1 MTRAFQ
7 VVLEVKN
14 PPYNAGDIRH
24 GGLSLGLGRS
34 PGGEHGNPL
43 QDSCL
48 ENPHEERSLVG
59 YSPWGHKRVRHDWSD
74 WAAHMHGVAAESGVH
89 FGQRRWYCTSFLSK
103 GFTFIARVLTG
114 FFFSFPIFAFFSPL
128 PKLNP
133 PDWLFQSFCP
143 PLSVSAGQRETL
155 PVGSA
160 LKRRPDLGT
169 DNTKEERR
177 DETEAGLAE
186 WGGRNR
192 KDSRSESKAG
202 AWHRAG
208 PA

>member
-1 MTRAFQ
+1 M
-7 VVLEVKN
+7 VL
-14 PPYNAGDIRH
+14 H
-24 GGLSLGLGRS
+24 LFSLSGL
-34 PGGEHGNPL
+34 HI
-43 QDSCL
+43 
-48 ENPHEERSLVG
+48 
-59 YSPWGHKRVRHDWSD
+59 
-74 WAAHMHGVAAESGVH
+74 
-89 FGQRRWYCTSFLSK
+89 YCE
-103 GFTFIARVLTG
+103 GFNR

-186 WGGRNR
+186 
-192 KDSRSESKAG
+192 
-202 AWHRAG
+202 
-208 PA
+208 

>member
-1 MTRAFQ
+1 
-7 VVLEVKN
+7 
-14 PPYNAGDIRH
+14 
-24 GGLSLGLGRS
+24 
-34 PGGEHGNPL
+34 
-43 QDSCL
+43 
-48 ENPHEERSLVG
+48 
-59 YSPWGHKRVRHDWSD
+59 
-74 WAAHMHGVAAESGVH
+74 MHGVAAESGVR

-177 DETEAGLAE
+177 DEAGIRELWAQPKFLDINESTEE
-186 WGGRNR
+186 QWRP
-192 KDSRSESKAG
+192 RSYRQNCERPDAKQ
-202 AWHRAG
+202 RLVR
-208 PA
+208 